1 MSEPASILEKIFS
14 IYPVLFDAE
23 KRVADYV
30 LQNESPVVDMTVSEL
45 AAACGT
51 SDATVVRFCKKCGCN
66 GFHHLKINMAKE
78 MATKTEADV
87 QIVGSNEI
95 DCARMDVS
103 LRNIFANKQEELR
116 QTLAAIDPAV
126 FRSVVE
132 RIQGARLVFCAAMG
146 NTIPVAMDAAYK
158 FNELGLT
165 AISAPVWENM
175 LAMMHSVM
183 PDDVLLAISASGE
196 TKDLMRIVMAARDR
210 GARIILVTNQVH
222 SSIARMSDHVLHA
235 VSQERMFFRTFSF
248 SSTRLS
254 MTAVVEAIYY
264 MLLSVKRDSSTL
276 VDTHEQRLSEQKL

>member
-1 MSEPASILEKIFS
+1 M
-14 IYPVLFDAE
+14 
-23 KRVADYV
+23 

-103 LRNIFANKQEELR
+103 LRNIFASKQEELR

>member
-1 MSEPASILEKIFS
+1 MSEPVSILEKIFS

-30 LQNESPVVDMTVSEL
+30 LQNEAKVVDMTVSDL

-78 MATKTEADV
+78 MATKPSDGAP
-87 QIVGSNEI
+87 IVGSNEL

-103 LRNIFANKQEELR
+103 LRNIFASKQEELR
-116 QTLAAIDPAV
+116 QTLAEIDPAV

-132 RIQGARLVFCAAMG
+132 RIQAARFIFCAAMG

-175 LAMMHSVM
+175 LAMMHTVT

-196 TKDLMRIVMAARDR
+196 TKDLMRVVSAARGR
-210 GARIILVTNQVH
+210 GAYIVLVTNQVH
-222 SSIARMSDHVLHA
+222 SSIARVSDRVLHA

-254 MTAVVEAIYY
+254 MTAVIEAVYY
-264 MLLSVKRDSSTL
+264 MLLSVKRDSSAL

>member
-1 MSEPASILEKIFS
+1 MSEPVSILEKIFS

-30 LQNESPVVDMTVSEL
+30 LQNEAKVVDMTVSDL
-45 AAACGT
+45 ATACGT

-78 MATKTEADV
+78 MATKPSDGAP
-87 QIVGSNEI
+87 IVGSNEL

-103 LRNIFANKQEELR
+103 LRNIFASKQEELR
-116 QTLAAIDPAV
+116 QTLAEIDPAV

-132 RIQGARLVFCAAMG
+132 RIRAARFIFCAAMG

-175 LAMMHSVM
+175 LAMMHTVT

-196 TKDLMRIVMAARDR
+196 TKDLMRIVSAARGR
-210 GARIILVTNQVH
+210 GAYIVLVTNQVH
-222 SSIARMSDHVLHA
+222 SSIARVSDRVLHA

-254 MTAVVEAIYY
+254 MTAVIEAVYY
-264 MLLSVKRDSSTL
+264 MLLSVKRDSSAL